1 MNLNTRAEKKEGN
14 SKKGHKKNE
23 KTSQKTSFRE
33 SLRLLNLVAQV

>member
-14 SKKGHKKNE
+14 SRKEHKKNE

-33 SLRLLNLVAQV
+33 SLRLLNLVVQV